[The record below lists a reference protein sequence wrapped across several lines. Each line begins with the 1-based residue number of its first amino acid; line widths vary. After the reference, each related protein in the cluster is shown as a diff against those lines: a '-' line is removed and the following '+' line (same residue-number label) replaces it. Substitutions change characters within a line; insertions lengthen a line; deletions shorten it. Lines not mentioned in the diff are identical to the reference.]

1 MRQRM
6 IESKAGSIPGVD
18 QAIMVTSTIG
28 AFGILQRP
36 SPRASECVV
45 AGDHA

>member
-18 QAIMVTSTIG
+18 QVIIG

-45 AGDHA
+45 AGDHE